1 MKSFVSGALAAVV
14 ATSVLVLGGVGTAL
28 AGPTAAARWV
38 PPHDTIVKVA
48 GNAQDGYGIH
58 HYDGSALY
66 PPTDSE
72 ARAECL
78 EYDTRL
84 ERVRCRTEVTTW
96 YADLADMKVALRWA
110 NRAR

>member
-1 MKSFVSGALAAVV
+1 MQRFVSGLALSLTALTA
-14 ATSVLVLGGVGTAL
+14 LGVGSAV
-28 AGPTAAARWV
+28 ARPGESAARWI

-48 GNAQDGYGIH
+48 GNAQDGFAIH

-78 EYDTRL
+78 EYDTKV
-84 ERVRCRTEVTTW
+84 ERVRCRTEIRTW
-96 YADLADMKVALRWA
+96 YADLADMKLALRWA
-110 NRAR
+110 HRS